1 MGIASQPRRSPPDEA
16 GSSAIEYTMILGFT
30 LFFFIVVANLVVDLY
45 GKGAV
50 HTAVDEAVRA
60 GARADVDS
68 VAACD
73 AKAHEVL
80 ANLLGGAMG
89 EGVTLTCS
97 ESAGVVEAHAQ
108 AEFPAWV
115 GFPDMTFTV
124 RGQALKAVVPT

>member
-1 MGIASQPRRSPPDEA
+1 MV
-16 GSSAIEYTMILGFT
+16 LGFT

-73 AKAHEVL
+73 SKAREVL
-80 ANLLGGAMG
+80 GNLLGGPMG
-89 EGVTLTCS
+89 DGVTLTCS
-97 ESAGVVEAHAQ
+97 ESGGLVEAHA
-108 AEFPAWV
+108 EVSFPAWL
-115 GFPDMTFTV
+115 GFPDVDFTV
-124 RGQALKAVVPT
+124 RGQALKEVAPS